1 MVRIKS
7 LKIFRAIGQIEPVE
21 LRTGETV
28 GSIAM
33 KLERNARASKSF
45 VAPNI
50 RYCDIVRQKDPTCF
64 TKPRRRFDIREKKK
78 KKRKEKTNKKKK
90 TYENKKKSRNRRSKK
105 DKGGGVSL
113 RAAKLSSDRDV
124 VIKEIN
130 TKEKK
135 EKKR

>member
-45 VAPNI
+45 VI
-50 RYCDIVRQKDPTCF
+50 SDIVRQKDPTCF

-90 TYENKKKSRNRRSKK
+90 TYENKKKSKNRRSKK

-124 VIKEIN
+124 VIKDIN

-135 EKKR
+135 R